1 MQTNDRQITELM
13 KAVDTGSAQLPDF
26 QRGWVWDD
34 NRIKALIASIT
45 NNFPVGAAMFLE
57 YGNADIA
64 ATDPVCLDM
73 RCNYTGDSYRYLIFV
88 IEDTF
93 NYPRWGVLR
102 EENPL
107 EYVTFNE
114 LEVSVKAE

>member
-1 MQTNDRQITELM
+1 MNYGF
-13 KAVDTGSAQLPDF
+13 VDGGKIIST
-26 QRGWVWDD
+26 
-34 NRIKALIASIT
+34 I
-45 NNFPVGAAMFLE
+45 E
-57 YGNADIA
+57 DIA